1 MLRLPRT
8 CPPISTSRVQ
18 EQEIQVGSGDC
29 QNLGADTLLDGELW
43 ELSTVPTEGGFFFY
57 FWKLGFWFFFN
68 WRIIALQCCVGEGWF
83 WQKGF
88 TDFMN
93 SKNYHIASPVKAF
106 PESQPSPFSPLHLL
120 TCKWKWG
127 ARGAL
132 EEEAIFLL
140 SHLFNDLFPVYHL
153 SVDFVYGIFHIWVY
167 IFSTIKFQSS
177 NISLRIFELKS
188 GAPNV
193 W

>member
-1 MLRLPRT
+1 
-8 CPPISTSRVQ
+8 
-18 EQEIQVGSGDC
+18 
-29 QNLGADTLLDGELW
+29 
-43 ELSTVPTEGGFFFY
+43 
-57 FWKLGFWFFFN
+57 
-68 WRIIALQCCVGEGWF
+68 
-83 WQKGF
+83 
-88 TDFMN
+88 MN

-153 SVDFVYGIFHIWVY
+153 SVDFVYGIFHI
-167 IFSTIKFQSS
+167 
-177 NISLRIFELKS
+177 
-188 GAPNV
+188 
-193 W
+193 